1 MNLSELKENLS
12 VIGDTLRLNINDA
25 SNGNELTDI
34 LSNILPILSL
44 SADTKARSEVLLNNE
59 VAKIIEGGK
68 YEAYPASDRKFLIQR
83 DCAEYVE
90 LYNKSENYNKELH
103 YMVEALRTM
112 ISNAKE
118 IYKNEMRNA

>member
-1 MNLSELKENLS
+1 MTIEELKINLSE
-12 VIGDTLRLNINDA
+12 IGKALRLNISDS
-25 SNGNELTDI
+25 SNGNELTLI
-34 LSNILPILSL
+34 LSEMLPLLSL

-59 VAKIIEGGK
+59 LAKLIESGK
-68 YEAYPASDRKFLIQR
+68 YDKYPASDRKFLRQR
-83 DCAEYVE
+83 DCSELTE

-103 YMVEALRTM
+103 YRIEALRTM